1 MDDNPPEKIS
11 AEARKQRNEAA
22 RKLHAATRA
31 KALQRKKTP
40 SSDKD
45 KGGAPKRKKASSDKD
60 KDKVI
65 DVEVYEVTEAEPDCW
80 IEELDLLV
88 SEKKILESGGW
99 LSAPIVNASQVILA
113 KQFKRTSGLQ
123 DVSGSLTMNFFIEKD
138 KFIQILHE
146 PRGHW
151 LTISNIGAK
160 NSEVFVYD
168 SMYTSCSSS
177 VQQQIA
183 SMLKA
188 EKPDIELHFVDVHM
202 QSGGSDCGAFAI
214 AYATALCLGK
224 QPGKFVFDQTAMRH
238 HLLKCLE
245 AQHFTM
251 FPVRSERRQSIRIRS
266 KQVIKLY
273 CKCRMPDIP
282 GEAMIRCDK
291 CKEWFHANVCVTV
304 PKTAWKT
311 NTLWFCSTCN

>member
-22 RKLHAATRA
+22 RKLHAATRT

-113 KQFKRTSGLQ
+113 KQFERTSGLQ

-251 FPVRSERRQSIRIRS
+251 FPVRSERRQSIRI
-266 KQVIKLY
+266 
-273 CKCRMPDIP
+273 
-282 GEAMIRCDK
+282 
-291 CKEWFHANVCVTV
+291 
-304 PKTAWKT
+304 
-311 NTLWFCSTCN
+311 